1 MMIRARSIASVLP
14 LAVKTHLNV
23 LKNLGLISLAVLS
36 LSACESPEL
45 ATIPTYT
52 VNDRDFEIKV
62 AAFGEIEAAEAQRI
76 PSPGTQPMMLEWLIP
91 ENTVVKKGDVIARF
105 DAQQIMKDSRAE
117 ELEML
122 KLQEDMTKNNAVQA
136 QQLKD
141 IESDQTFVKQE
152 FDFVDRFAIDDLRIY
167 SQLEIIDTL
176 QNRDFL
182 EAKDEFLEWKESS
195 IDNQHKSESAVLDI
209 RKSGHAA
216 KFQRY
221 QQALSKLEVVAPYSG
236 LLIYEKDRRGEK
248 PSVGQTIFP
257 GRPIAQIPNLDNMQA
272 KIFALAN
279 DAIDLANEQSVNLRL
294 DAFPDRTFTG
304 KVINVAGF
312 PRSIERGNPVTYY
325 EVTVS
330 LDKQDKALMQP
341 GRKITAEIEVKAP
354 SKAIVIPLQAIHHDQ
369 GKSYV
374 YVKNEGKFTRKEVTS
389 GRKNQYLVEITT
401 GVDKGDVIAL
411 SVPDNIQDQTITSET
426 VS

>member
-1 MMIRARSIASVLP
+1 MSNKHAVVL
-14 LAVKTHLNV
+14 L
-23 LKNLGLISLAVLS
+23 LICFVSLMSGCAEEEIS
-36 LSACESPEL
+36 STP
-45 ATIPTYT
+45 IYT
-52 VNDRDFEIKV
+52 VTDRDFGITV

-76 PSPGTQPMMLEWLIP
+76 PSPGNQPMTLEWLIP
-91 ENTVVKKGDVIARF
+91 ENTVVEKGDVIARF
-105 DAQQIMKDSRAE
+105 DAQQIIKDSRSE

-122 KLQEDMTKNNAVQA
+122 KLQQDMARNNAVQS
-136 QQLKD
+136 QQLND

-152 FDFVDRFAIDDLRIY
+152 FEFVDRFAIDDLRIY

-195 IDNQHKSESAVLDI
+195 IDEQHQSESAVLDI

-216 KFQRY
+216 KFKRY

-272 KIFALAN
+272 RVYALAN
-279 DAIDLANEQSVNLRL
+279 DAIDLANEQSVTLRL
-294 DAFPDRTFTG
+294 DAFPTEEFSG

-325 EVTVS
+325 EVTIS
-330 LDKQDKALMQP
+330 LDKQDKNLMQP
-341 GRKITAEIEVKAP
+341 GRKLTAEIQVKVA
-354 SKAIVIPLQAIHHDQ
+354 SKSVVIPLQAIHHDQ
-369 GKSYV
+369 GRSYV
-374 YVKNEGKFTRKEVTS
+374 YLKHDGNFVRREVSS
-389 GRKNQYLVEITT
+389 GRKNQYLVEITQ
-401 GVDKGDVIAL
+401 GVVVGDQIAL
-411 SVPDNIQDQTITSET
+411 SVPDGVENELNTESK
-426 VS
+426 VAS